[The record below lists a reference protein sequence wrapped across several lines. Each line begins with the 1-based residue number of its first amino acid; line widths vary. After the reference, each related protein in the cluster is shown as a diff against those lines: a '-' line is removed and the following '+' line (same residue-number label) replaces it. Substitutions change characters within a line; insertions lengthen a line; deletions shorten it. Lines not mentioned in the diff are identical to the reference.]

1 MIEKLITKY
10 SDLWEKNSK
19 LFRVFKILHFRE
31 HTFFL
36 SWFYKLSMFFNF
48 WFFEIL
54 CKLRIFREHGQFTK
68 WNFLIF
74 FFSDLCRYSCK
85 FNLWPPFR
93 KGFFL
98 TSSLVYVWKWLDE
111 NFNNVNGFKVGTST
125 WFVQHLFAFRI

>member
-1 MIEKLITKY
+1 MIEILITKY

-19 LFRVFKILHFRE
+19 LSRVVKILHFRE
-31 HTFFL
+31 HAFFL

-74 FFSDLCRYSCK
+74 FFSYLCRYSFK

-98 TSSLVYVWKWLDE
+98 TSSLVYVWKWLDK
-111 NFNNVNGFKVGTST
+111 NFKNDNGLKVGTSMC
-125 WFVQHLFAFRI
+125 FVQQLYAFRI